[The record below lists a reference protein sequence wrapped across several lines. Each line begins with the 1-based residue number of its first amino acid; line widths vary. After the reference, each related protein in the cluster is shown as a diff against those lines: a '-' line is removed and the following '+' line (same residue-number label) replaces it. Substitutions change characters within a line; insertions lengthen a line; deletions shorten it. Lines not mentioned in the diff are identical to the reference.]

1 MMLDAL
7 NEDGRAGSR
16 NEFRGRVPLILG
28 ASLGLIMAVNSTLVY
43 SMGVFI
49 AEIERQFGWHRSDIS
64 LCYTIFTG
72 VLFLGSGLAGR
83 VADRVSPA
91 QLIGLSMLAYG
102 AMLVVMPLVVHSV
115 QSLWLAYALVSLL
128 GLGATQVVLL
138 KPVSGAF
145 QRQRGMAIGL
155 SLAGGGIGAVVIP
168 LITAILVKQGGWA
181 WGYRGLGLIVL
192 AVAPVVWLLLR
203 SRSSAPAPSR
213 AGAIHEGRTIGEAR
227 QSRQFWALLLISFL
241 ASVGA
246 SGVITHLVPLQR
258 DLGVSAVAAA
268 SYVSLLGAAA
278 LGGRLATGAM
288 LDLIDHPWIGMVFL
302 VLGAAGAVLLSL
314 GGSGLVVIAVI
325 LLGLALGSEI
335 DLISYYTGR
344 FFGMREFGAIFG
356 WNYAFVCLG
365 SACGPL
371 MLGLLRDAYGNY
383 SAGLLIVAGVLGCA
397 AILCPLLGRY
407 HVPRHSLH

>member
-7 NEDGRAGSR
+7 NEEGRAGSR

-115 QSLWLAYALVSLL
+115 WSLWVAYALVSLL

-168 LITAILVKQGGWA
+168 LITAVLVKQGGWA

-227 QSRQFWALLLISFL
+227 RSRQFWALLLDPLPAPALDAHNHSGGSHHSSSGNHAGSLVAEDAHAIAAVNWLNAQAL
-241 ASVGA
+241 AHKIEYLVLIAAPRTLGEMRRHYHKQLEQELMGELTKDL
-246 SGVITHLVPLQR
+246 SGRKGPEIL
-258 DLGVSAVAAA
+258 
-268 SYVSLLGAAA
+268 AA
-278 LGGRLATGAM
+278 LRGK
-288 LDLIDHPWIGMVFL
+288 
-302 VLGAAGAVLLSL
+302 
-314 GGSGLVVIAVI
+314 
-325 LLGLALGSEI
+325 
-335 DLISYYTGR
+335 
-344 FFGMREFGAIFG
+344 
-356 WNYAFVCLG
+356 
-365 SACGPL
+365 
-371 MLGLLRDAYGNY
+371 
-383 SAGLLIVAGVLGCA
+383 
-397 AILCPLLGRY
+397 
-407 HVPRHSLH
+407 